1 LNENR
6 NTKLLLFAAGVTIG
20 AAVGVL
26 LAPASG
32 AETRRKLAERAQSTG
47 LIERTREFYETGL
60 RIAEEAAELFEDG
73 RKLVKG

>member
-26 LAPASG
+26 MAPASG

>member
-1 LNENR
+1 LNQNR
-6 NTKLLLFAAGVTIG
+6 NTKLLLFAAGMTIG
-20 AAVGVL
+20 AAAGVL
-26 LAPASG
+26 LAPAPG
-32 AETRRKLAERAQSTG
+32 VETRRRLADKAQSTG

>member
-1 LNENR
+1 MNENR

-32 AETRRKLAERAQSTG
+32 AETRRRLAEKAQSNG

>member
-1 LNENR
+1 MNENR